1 LVEPLDLLKPVLA
14 QVHGNCLAGGL
25 ELMSMADIV
34 FVADDARLGY
44 PPIAGDVDARHRR
57 VQQSWVWHYLFN
69 EGRARRRGERNAQP
83 GEGGIPDSLAWMN
96 QAANE
101 VGLL

>member
-1 LVEPLDLLKPVLA
+1 MLA

-57 VQQSWVWHYLFN
+57 VQQSWVWHFLSN
-69 EGRARRRGERNAQP
+69 HARAKSGT
-83 GEGGIPDSLAWMN
+83 GTGGIAQDRTITESLAWMN
-96 QAANE
+96 RAANE
-101 VGLL
+101 AGLL